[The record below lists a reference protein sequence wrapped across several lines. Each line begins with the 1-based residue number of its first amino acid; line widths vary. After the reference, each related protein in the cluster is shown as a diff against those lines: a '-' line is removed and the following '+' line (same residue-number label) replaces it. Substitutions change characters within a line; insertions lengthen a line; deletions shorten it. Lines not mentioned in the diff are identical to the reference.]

1 MHPEA
6 TFFINSSQ
14 GEGWLGALTPL
25 ALRPRDGLGHPQNT
39 HENKRFG
46 LCPLPASFV
55 VTVFLPALPRS
66 LCVGEPLI
74 LFQEEIKV
82 IIVSLFSLSKGS
94 AVLLHPGKEN
104 LASLWLCL
112 HLGLIFFFR
121 LYLFTFKEGEGKKK
135 ERERLTNVREKHRLL
150 SSALRPGTK
159 PATQVP
165 RLLLPDDA
173 QPTKPHRHNGQG

>member
-1 MHPEA
+1 MLLCLISPRWKVMHPEA

-25 ALRPRDGLGHPQNT
+25 ALLPRDGLGHPQNT

-104 LASLWLCL
+104 LASLWSCL
-112 HLGLIFFFR
+112 HLGLTFFF
-121 LYLFTFKEGEGKKK
+121 LDCIY
-135 ERERLTNVREKHRLL
+135 
-150 SSALRPGTK
+150 
-159 PATQVP
+159 
-165 RLLLPDDA
+165 LLLKRGKGKRKRGRDSPM
-173 QPTKPHRHNGQG
+173 